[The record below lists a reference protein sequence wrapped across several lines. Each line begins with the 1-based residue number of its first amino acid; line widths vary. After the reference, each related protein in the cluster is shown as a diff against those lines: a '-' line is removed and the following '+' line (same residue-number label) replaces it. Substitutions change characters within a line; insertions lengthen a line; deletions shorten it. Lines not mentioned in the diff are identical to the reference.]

1 MFNDVT
7 SRANFPDMEEDILRF
22 WKENDIFLKSC
33 QKGDKGKFMLFE
45 GPPTANGSP
54 GMHHVLARV
63 FKDIICRYKSMKG
76 YQPYRKGGWD
86 THGLPVELE
95 VEKELGLTS
104 KKDIEDYGIEKFN
117 KRCRES
123 VFRYVKEW
131 EDLTNRIG
139 YWIDMENPY
148 RTLDNSYIET
158 CWWILKE
165 LWDKGL
171 VYKGMKATPHCPR
184 CACSLSSHEVAQGYQ
199 ENTKD
204 PSVFVKFRVNLKMTE
219 SESLKNMLPDLSE
232 ETKIYLMAW
241 TTTPWTLPANTAL
254 AIQPKADYSIV
265 KINLTES
272 DSEFLILAS
281 DLVSKIL
288 DAPYEL
294 TGTIPGKDLIGLSY
308 VKLFNPLDYGIS
320 IQRFQ
325 RPKNQCEGEY
335 SVLGPETDFQP
346 GVIGADYVSLED
358 GTGIVHIAPAFGEE
372 DIGLGRKHG
381 LPFVQHVNLQGLITG
396 SYEFSGKFVK
406 DADSQIINSLEER
419 TLLYRQ
425 GTYLHTYPFCWR
437 CKSPLLYYA
446 KESWYI
452 QTTAMKTNII
462 SNNDK
467 ISWHPEHIKQG
478 RFGDWLRGG
487 VDWAISR
494 ERYWGTPLPIW
505 QCDDCK
511 SYTCVGSL
519 SELEQKVLLH
529 HKKQLAD
536 LDLHRPYIDEIAIVC
551 SICGGT
557 SRRTPE
563 VMDAWY
569 DSGAMPYAQW
579 HAISNGQIQELEK
592 NSFFPA
598 DYICEAVDQTRGWF
612 YSLLALSTLLL
623 DQPSYK
629 NVICLGLILDEKG
642 RKMSKSQGNVVD
654 PWEIINN
661 QGADATRWYLFTTTQ
676 PGDSRRFS
684 QRLVSDVIRRFF
696 LTLWNVY
703 SFFIT
708 YAQIDQF
715 RPTNNSNLQ
724 DHATELDRWIIS
736 ELNALVEQV
745 DISLDSYD
753 PTNGGRRI
761 QEFVDILSNWY
772 VRRSRRRFWRSDNDE
787 NKLVAYQTLYTCL
800 TTLSR
805 LMAPFTPF
813 LSETMYQNL
822 VVNIDKSASESVHLV
837 EYPKANLEV
846 IDQSLMEATRLAM
859 KISRLGRDARS
870 RAGKKVRLP
879 LSRILVNPREESE
892 AHYIEAITTQVME
905 ELNVK
910 ELVFLDKKD
919 PLYHRISDQTKE
931 NRSTRIDELQIVT
944 EGGYTVALD
953 TTITDDLMK
962 EGVARELVHRIQNMR
977 KNAGFQVTEQIKVFY
992 KGDKTLEKTME
1003 EYEDYIKSETLSLN
1017 LIESNPVDDAYV
1029 EHQSIEGEE
1038 IVLGVLRSS

>member
-1 MFNDVT
+1 MFNDVI
-7 SRANFPDMEEDILRF
+7 SRVDFPDMEEGILRF
-22 WKENDIFLKSC
+22 WKENDIFLKSS
-33 QKGDKGKFMLFE
+33 QGGYKGRFMLFE

-63 FKDIICRYKSMKG
+63 FKDVICRYKSMQG

-86 THGLPVELE
+86 THGLAVELE

-104 KKDIEDYGIEKFN
+104 KRDIENYGIEKFN

-123 VFRYVKEW
+123 VFKYVKEW

-139 YWIDMENPY
+139 YWVDMQNPY

-184 CACSLSSHEVAQGYQ
+184 CTCSLSSHEVAQGYQ

-204 PSVFVKFRVNLKMTE
+204 PSIFVKFQVNLGTTE
-219 SESLKNMLPDLSE
+219 AESLKNALPAIAE
-232 ETKIYLMAW
+232 GTNIYLMAW

-254 AIQPKADYSIV
+254 AIQPNADYSIV
-265 KINLTES
+265 KKNLNES

-281 DLVSKIL
+281 ALVSKIL
-288 DAPYEL
+288 DDTYEL
-294 TGTIPGKDLIGLSY
+294 IGTIRGSNLIGISY
-308 VKLFNPLDYGIS
+308 VKLFNPLDYGIA

-325 RPKNQCEGEY
+325 RPHNQSEGEY
-335 SVLGPETDFQP
+335 SILGPEKDFETQ
-346 GVIGADYVSLED
+346 VIGADYVSLED

-381 LPFVQHVNLQGLITG
+381 LPFIQHVNLQGLITG
-396 SYEFSGKFVK
+396 NYKFSGKFVK
-406 DADSQIINSLEER
+406 DADPDITKSLEER
-419 TLLYRQ
+419 NLLYSQ

-505 QCDDCK
+505 QCGHCK
-511 SYTCVGSL
+511 NYTCVGSL
-519 SELEQKVLLH
+519 SELEQKVLSP
-529 HKKQLAD
+529 HKNQLAN
-536 LDLHRPYIDEIAIVC
+536 LDLHRPYIDEIEITC

-557 SRRTPE
+557 SQRTPE

-579 HAISNGQIQELEK
+579 HATSKDQIQELEE
-592 NSFFPA
+592 NNFFPA

-642 RKMSKSQGNVVD
+642 RKMSKSQGNVIN
-654 PWEIINN
+654 PWDILND
-661 QGADATRWYLFTTTQ
+661 QGADATRWYLFTATQ

-684 QRLVSDVIRRFF
+684 QRLVNDVIRRFF

-708 YAQIDQF
+708 YAQIDQYK
-715 RPTNNSNLQ
+715 PGDGSNLQ
-724 DHATELDRWIIS
+724 AHATELDKWIIS

-745 DISLDSYD
+745 NVSLDSYD

-772 VRRSRRRFWRSDNDE
+772 IRRSRRRFWRSHNDE
-787 NKLVAYQTLYTCL
+787 NKLVAYETLYTCL

-822 VVNIDKSASESVHLV
+822 VVNMDNSAPESVHLA
-837 EYPKANLEV
+837 EYPKADPEIINR
-846 IDQSLMEATRLAM
+846 SLMNATRLAM
-859 KISRLGRDARS
+859 KISSLGRDARS
-870 RAGKKVRLP
+870 RASKKVRQP
-879 LSRILVNPREESE
+879 LSRIFVNPREESE
-892 AHYIEAITTQVME
+892 VHYIKDITTQVIE

-910 ELVFLDKKD
+910 ELVFLDKEN

-931 NRSTRIDELQIVT
+931 NRSTRMDNFQIVS

-953 TTITDDLMK
+953 TTITDELMK

-977 KNAGFQVTEQIKVFY
+977 KNAGFQVTEQIKIFY
-992 KGDKTLEKTME
+992 KGDKNLEKTMKD
-1003 EYEDYIKSETLSLN
+1003 YEDYINSETLSLN
-1017 LIESNPVDDAYV
+1017 LNKSSPVDEAYV
-1029 EHQSIEGEE
+1029 ESHTIDGID
-1038 IVLGVLRSS
+1038 IVLGILRSS